1 VKVLFVCLGNICR
14 SPTAEVVMR
23 DLVDQRGLADR
34 IEIDSAGTG
43 DWHIG
48 EPPDPRATEAAAR
61 NGIELTGTAR
71 QVRPSDI
78 TDFDLIIAMDSSNH
92 ADLVAMSD
100 GKTYHITLLRELA
113 GDGDGDRD
121 VPDPY
126 FGGEDGFDE
135 ALEIIRRNCRV
146 LLDRVEAE
154 LPSGGAAR

>member
-1 VKVLFVCLGNICR
+1 VKILFVCLGNICR
-14 SPTAEVVMR
+14 SPTAEAVFR
-23 DLVDQRGLADR
+23 QLATERGLSGR
-34 IEIDSAGTG
+34 LEIDSAGTG

-48 EPPDPRATEAAAR
+48 QPPDPRATEAAAR

-78 TDFDLIIAMDSSNH
+78 NEFDLVVAMDSSNH
-92 ADLVAMSD
+92 ADLVAMAD
-100 GKTYHITLLRELA
+100 GAFEHIVLLREPA
-113 GDGDGDRD
+113 SEDSPD

-135 ALEIIRRNCRV
+135 ALAIIRRNCQA

-154 LPSGGAAR
+154 LPAGEEVE

>member
-1 VKVLFVCLGNICR
+1 MKVLFVCLGNICR
-14 SPTAEVVMR
+14 SPTAEAVMR

-71 QVRPSDI
+71 QVGSADI
-78 TDFDLIIAMDSSNH
+78 SGFDLVIAMDSSNH
-92 ADLVAMSD
+92 ADLVAMAD
-100 GKTYHITLLRELA
+100 GETGHIALLREFA
-113 GDGDGDRD
+113 GDDVPD

-135 ALEIIRRNCRV
+135 VLEIIRRNCEV
-146 LLDRVEAE
+146 LLDRVEAD
-154 LPSGGAAR
+154 LPSADEVS